1 MSDADFEK
9 LLDKYYDMFDE
20 NYPLDITSTLS
31 TDEHVRR
38 IKTAL
43 ESNKPVREQYME
55 NVTY

>member
-9 LLDKYYDMFDE
+9 LLDRYYDMFDE

-38 IKTAL
+38 IKAAL
-43 ESNKPVREQYME
+43 ESNEPVREQYME